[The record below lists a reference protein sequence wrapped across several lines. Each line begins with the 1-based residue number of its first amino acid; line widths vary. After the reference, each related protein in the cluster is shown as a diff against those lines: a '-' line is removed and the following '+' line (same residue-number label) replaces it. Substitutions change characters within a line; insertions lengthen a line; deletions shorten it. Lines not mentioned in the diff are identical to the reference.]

1 MHAREDATCSRASLR
16 YTSSPKLWTLIQVLV
31 NIQKEIEP
39 AEHVTFKT
47 RLWSPVKR
55 DVQNRFKSQGFSGSR
70 LTMSCRLH
78 FVEDEKCLSL
88 GTSFHHRGKGPNC
101 QPIYKLSR
109 TWTITLH
116 GVKSHN
122 VWYIE
127 LLPLW
132 CPGILLSAAHSLY
145 CSIFLLFHRKH

>member
-1 MHAREDATCSRASLR
+1 MRPVVGPHWDILAHRNYELWSRFWWIFRKRLSPLSTSLMR
-16 YTSSPKLWTLIQVLV
+16 
-31 NIQKEIEP
+31 
-39 AEHVTFKT
+39 TFKT

-55 DVQNRFKSQGFSGSR
+55 DVQNRFKSLGFSGSR

-132 CPGILLSAAHSLY
+132 CPGSLLSAAHSLY